1 MPKKK
6 TDRTKTSSSAQAFDA
21 DVNHVSQTKA
31 AKEDTKEDKPPV
43 TKKSSKPVGKYRHP
57 DYKLVS
63 VYLKK
68 DTTNSAKKLLFDTE
82 TDLSELIQD
91 LLGDW
96 VEKNS

>member
-6 TDRTKTSSSAQAFDA
+6 TDRAKTSSSAQAFDA
-21 DVNHVSQTKA
+21 DVNHINK
-31 AKEDTKEDKPPV
+31 TKENTKTDTPPV
-43 TKKSSKPVGKYRHP
+43 TKKSNKPVGKYRHP

-68 DTTNSAKKLLFDTE
+68 DTTNSAKKLLFDEE

-91 LLGDW
+91 LLSDW
-96 VEKNS
+96 VDKNS